1 MNGVR
6 LFVLGPPH
14 LERNKE
20 TIDLRRQSLTLLGYL
35 AVSGERHHRDRL
47 AGLFWPD
54 ADPKRA
60 YANLRHL
67 LWELNKALGDG
78 ILDADRETVAVAA
91 EAGLWTDLHAF
102 RDLLAATRAHGHA
115 ENAVCP
121 RCIAPLSDAVAL
133 ARGRLLEG
141 AAVAGS
147 AEFDDWLYFAADE
160 QRVEL
165 QSALRRLVAI
175 YARKRDLSGAIEAGR
190 RWLQL
195 DPLDEEAHRQAMLV
209 YALAGQRNAALRQYE
224 ECKRILDEELG
235 VAPDARTQALMEN
248 IRRGALQEM
257 AAERD
262 AVVVLTETAEQPGRQ
277 TPAPTRARRRNLPA
291 QVSPFVGRDAEL
303 ADLTRL
309 LETPDVRLV
318 TILGVGGMGKTQLA
332 VALAA
337 DAECHFEHGVC
348 FVALAAV
355 SSDEAIMSAVSD
367 AFELPAQEGVD
378 LAQVVGDYLAGKEI
392 LLVLDNAEH
401 LAGAAS
407 AVSALLAMGA
417 GIKIVVTS
425 RQPLH
430 LQNETIYALSGLGLA
445 ASGSEEGIAISDAAR
460 LFVQCARRFQ
470 PGFRLSAEDAHQV
483 ARICQAVDGMP
494 LGILLAAGWIEL
506 LSPREIADEIERSID
521 LLATELKD
529 IPDRQRSL
537 RTVLSQTWEMLSRR
551 EQQILMALSLCR
563 GGFDRDAA
571 GEIAGASLRDLLG
584 LANKSLVQRKA
595 VGRFDMH
602 ELLRQFAGEML
613 AAGQAASEAARRAYG
628 DWYGTRAAQWG
639 QALTGPDQQRA
650 VQLFRADLANIEAAL
665 KWAADHGL
673 SDWLKEACEGV
684 GIYYFQYY
692 EHFERADA
700 LFRSVC
706 ERLDRVWSTPSMH
719 EKDLLAYALA
729 WQAFFHARYTR
740 QSDLDDML
748 RRCHDLLPAP
758 DQDTPETTFT
768 RAFVYLAEADTPL
781 DVRTREPYYYQSL
794 VLFRQV
800 GADWWSAM
808 VLFELAINNWAI
820 DAPTSERAFRECLA
834 ITERLGDQSGMADCT
849 LALARLAAFRDGD
862 IDRATGLFARSAVI
876 NRQLGDHV
884 SLSKAL
890 QADEE
895 LALIQGRF
903 PDLVELRERR
913 LAMAEDL
920 GSTYGIGLCQMLLS
934 EAYHMV
940 GRYQDALAMG
950 ERAAAT
956 QEKRIEHHG
965 RGWLSWIVGLALL
978 AVERPS
984 EALHKFEN
992 SLESFRAIS
1001 AESWYASSYLGL
1013 ARASLELGNAA
1024 TARSYHCQTLDWL
1037 LRHPNPYWLAYCFG
1051 NEALRRLE
1059 AGDPAGAVEI
1069 YARAEAFP
1077 FVANSIWFTDVYG
1090 ARVGEAARSLPDA
1103 DADAARSRG
1112 AALDLWETAPSPPP
1126 ARLRAKVEPGLD
1138 PWEAMWAPYDEATYA
1153 FVLSHIRPDDV
1164 VLDIGAG
1171 DLRLARRMA
1180 AVARQVIAWESQAE
1194 LFTGSNVPGNLTVK
1208 CADARVEPA
1217 PEGVTAAVLLMR
1229 HCTHYALYVKKLR
1242 AAGCRQL
1249 ITNARWGMGVE
1260 VVDLVPGAPFSAL
1273 AVGWYACRRCGAVGF
1288 AGDDPS
1294 AVTPERF
1301 DQTADVEGCP
1311 RCPVG

>member
-1 MNGVR
+1 MTGER
-6 LFVLGPPH
+6 LYVLGPVR
-14 LERNKE
+14 LERDGQ
-20 TIDLRRQSLTLLGYL
+20 TMDLRRQSLTLLGYL

-54 ADPKRA
+54 AEPKRA
-60 YANLRHL
+60 YANLRHV
-67 LWELNKALGDG
+67 LWELNKVLGERF
-78 ILDADRETVAVAA
+78 LDADRETVAAQS
-91 EAGLWTDLHAF
+91 GLWTDLHAF
-102 RDLLAATRAHGHA
+102 RQLLAGTRIHGHA

-121 RCIAPLSDAVAL
+121 RCIAPLRDAVAL

-141 AAVAGS
+141 AAVADS
-147 AEFDDWLYFAADE
+147 PEFDDWLYFAAEE
-160 QRVEL
+160 QRAE
-165 QSALRRLVAI
+165 QEGALRRLVAI
-175 YARKRDLSGAIEAGR
+175 YARKRDLSGAIEAAR

-248 IRRGALQEM
+248 IRQGALQEM
-257 AAERD
+257 VAERD
-262 AVVVLTETAEQPGRQ
+262 AVVVLVESGEQPDQ
-277 TPAPTRARRRNLPA
+277 QAPAPTRARRRNLPA

-303 ADLTRL
+303 GDLTHL

-332 VALAA
+332 VALAG
-337 DAECHFEHGVC
+337 DAGCRFDDGVS
-348 FVALAAV
+348 FVALAAL
-355 SSDEAIMSAVSD
+355 SAGEAIMSAVAD
-367 AFELPAQEGVD
+367 ALDLPAQTGAD
-378 LAQVVGDYLAGKEI
+378 LQQVVEDYLQEKEM
-392 LLVLDNAEH
+392 LLILDNAEH
-401 LAGAAS
+401 LAGAAA

-425 RQPLH
+425 RQPLR
-430 LQNETIYALSGLGLA
+430 LQDETVYALSGLGLA
-445 ASGSEEGIAISDAAR
+445 AAGSEEGIAISDAAR

-551 EQQILMALSLCR
+551 EQGVLTALSLCR

-571 GEIAGASLRDLLG
+571 EAIAGASLRDLLG
-584 LANKSLVQRKA
+584 LANKSLVQRRG

-613 AAGQAASEAARRAYG
+613 AADASVSGAARRAYS
-628 DWYGTRAAQWG
+628 DWYGTRAAEWG

-650 VQLFRADLANIEAAL
+650 VLLFRADLANIEAAL
-665 KWAADHGL
+665 EWAADQGM
-673 SDWLKEACEGV
+673 SAWLKEACEGV
-684 GIYYFQYY
+684 GIYYLQFY
-692 EHFERADA
+692 EHYERGDA
-700 LFRSVC
+700 LFRSVSQ
-706 ERLDRVWSTPSMH
+706 RLDRVWPTPSMRQ
-719 EKDLLAYALA
+719 KTMLAYILA

-748 RRCHDLLPAP
+748 QRCHELLPAP
-758 DQDTPETTFT
+758 DQDTPETAFT

-781 DVRTREPYYYQSL
+781 DVRTREPYYHQSL
-794 VLFRQV
+794 ALFRQV
-800 GADWWSAM
+800 GADWWSAI

-834 ITERLGDQSGMADCT
+834 IAERLGDRSGLADCT

-862 IDRATGLFARSAVI
+862 IDRATDLFTRSAAL
-876 NRQLGDHV
+876 NRQIGDHV

-903 PDLVELRERR
+903 PDLVELREQR
-913 LAMAEDL
+913 LAMAEEL

-934 EAYHMV
+934 EAYHTV

-978 AVERPS
+978 AVERPD
-984 EALHKFEN
+984 EALHRFES
-992 SLESFRAIS
+992 SLTNFRAIS
-1001 AESWYASSYLGL
+1001 AESWFASSYLGL
-1013 ARASLELGNAA
+1013 ARASLERGDIAA
-1024 TARSYHCQTLDWL
+1024 AGSYHCQAMDWL

-1051 NEALRRLE
+1051 NEALLRLH
-1059 AGDPAGAVEI
+1059 AGDAAGAAEI

-1077 FVANSIWFTDVYG
+1077 FVANSVWFRDVYG
-1090 ARVGEAARSLPDA
+1090 ARVHEAARGLSDA
-1103 DADAARSRG
+1103 AADAARSRG
-1112 AALDLWETAPSPPP
+1112 AVLDLWETA
-1126 ARLRAKVEPGLD
+1126 RAIAAAC
-1138 PWEAMWAPYDEATYA
+1138 EA
-1153 FVLSHIRPDDV
+1153 
-1164 VLDIGAG
+1164 
-1171 DLRLARRMA
+1171 
-1180 AVARQVIAWESQAE
+1180 
-1194 LFTGSNVPGNLTVK
+1194 
-1208 CADARVEPA
+1208 AD
-1217 PEGVTAAVLLMR
+1217 
-1229 HCTHYALYVKKLR
+1229 
-1242 AAGCRQL
+1242 
-1249 ITNARWGMGVE
+1249 
-1260 VVDLVPGAPFSAL
+1260 
-1273 AVGWYACRRCGAVGF
+1273 
-1288 AGDDPS
+1288 
-1294 AVTPERF
+1294 
-1301 DQTADVEGCP
+1301 
-1311 RCPVG
+1311 